1 MEFVSHAT
9 SGDDGT
15 RHNLM
20 VAGEFVG
27 HYDMLDSGEL
37 ANVYVAPEHRGRG
50 HAATLLAHAL
60 RQYRRAR
67 IRPYLYCHADNAVA
81 LHAYRRAGFCR
92 TNDGPYVKLALPAPA
107 DV

>member
-1 MEFVSHAT
+1 MRRVSDAIDEPLAL
-9 SGDDGT
+9 GV
-15 RHNLM
+15 
-20 VAGEFVG
+20 VAW
-27 HYDMLDSGEL
+27 SS
-37 ANVYVAPEHRGRG
+37 NVYVAPEHRGRG